1 VHVAIRLSVRQ
12 SRSGLGVDA
21 VLCLEVFG
29 DEEGPGLVDAE
40 REELAL
46 WMSSSV
52 RLTSESSKKM

>member
-1 VHVAIRLSVRQ
+1 
-12 SRSGLGVDA
+12 LGVDE